1 MQIFLVMKMMRM
13 AHQLGLW
20 NPLSY
25 LPHSMFF
32 SLSQILTRQS
42 SQFLSFHACNIAF
55 DMNDTSERIES
66 FHDKAKVDGCSVWS
80 FLLCGWVCH
89 VFYTH
94 SHLIC
99 NQYPNFFD
107 WMGPQPPS
115 DERLGII
122 SKINYSYI
130 RSVHTVAICKLLAQ
144 AKVQC
149 IIHLT

>member
-1 MQIFLVMKMMRM
+1 MQLFLAMKMMRM

-42 SQFLSFHACNIAF
+42 SIAF
-55 DMNDTSERIES
+55 ISCMQQHSYWYEWHIRENINLCMIRQRLMIVLFGLSCY
-66 FHDKAKVDGCSVWS
+66 VDECAT
-80 FLLCGWVCH
+80 
-89 VFYTH
+89 FYTH

-99 NQYPNFFD
+99 NQYPNFLD
-107 WMGPQPPS
+107 WMGPS
-115 DERLGII
+115 DERPAII

-130 RSVHTVAICKLLAQ
+130 RSTHTVAINLQ
-144 AKVQC
+144 ATCSSKGSM
-149 IIHLT
+149 H